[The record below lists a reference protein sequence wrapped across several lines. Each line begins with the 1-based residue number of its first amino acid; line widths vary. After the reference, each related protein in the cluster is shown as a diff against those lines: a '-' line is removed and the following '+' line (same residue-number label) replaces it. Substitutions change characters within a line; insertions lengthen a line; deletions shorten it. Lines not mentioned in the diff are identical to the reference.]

1 MFKNNTGI
9 TLIALV
15 VTIIVLLILAGVS
28 IAMLTGDNGIL
39 TQATEAKEKTQI
51 AELKERLQLIGIE
64 ARQKDK
70 ELIDGEEYIIEYEE
84 KIKQD
89 EIFKT
94 AQKVERENLKITVIT
109 KEGYIFEIT
118 EEDVEYIG
126 KTNEDLSILNIS
138 IKCSEVS
145 NKLSTLTAEVNK
157 NNDRKY
163 DYKIY
168 VNNKEI
174 ETITTKE
181 KSFSYEIQTEFGNSQ
196 IYVKTIANDKEVQ
209 SNQVEIE
216 DNSVRTIEELRKFRD
231 EVNAGNTYEGKI
243 ITQIANI
250 DMKNENWESIGNE
263 NTHFKGT
270 YDGKGNSINNIYIEN
285 TNNNQGLFG
294 INEGTIKNVGI
305 ESGTIKGGY
314 NTGGIVGKNINGNIE
329 RCYNKAE
336 INAKGFLIGG
346 ICGDNEKGTIIEC
359 YNEGNITGIVTIDY
373 GNTCGIAG
381 NNLGGMIKACYNK
394 GNITTITNKL
404 NTRASGVTD
413 TSFKGKNS
421 KVISCY
427 NTGLIKIESNNLKDT
442 VPVSAGVV
450 SQIEENSIVEN
461 CYNIGK
467 TIIEAANGTQA
478 NELRRAGITGYLFET
493 ATIRNCYW
501 MTGTANQGWGADSDQ
516 NADKSGIIEKSSE
529 EMKKLENTLGSDFKK
544 DTNNINNGY
553 PILYWQ

>member
-1 MFKNNTGI
+1 M
-9 TLIALV
+9 
-15 VTIIVLLILAGVS
+15 
-28 IAMLTGDNGIL
+28 
-39 TQATEAKEKTQI
+39 
-51 AELKERLQLIGIE
+51 QLIGIE

-89 EIFKT
+89 ETFKT

-145 NKLSTLTAEVNK
+145 NKLSILTAEVNK

-181 KSFSYEIQTEFGNSQ
+181 KSFSYEIQTEFGKSQ

-216 DNSVRTIEELRKFRD
+216 DNSVRTIEELKKFRN

-250 DMKNENWESIGNE
+250 DMKNENWES
-263 NTHFKGT
+263 K
-270 YDGKGNSINNIYIEN
+270 
-285 TNNNQGLFG
+285 
-294 INEGTIKNVGI
+294 
-305 ESGTIKGGY
+305 
-314 NTGGIVGKNINGNIE
+314 
-329 RCYNKAE
+329 
-336 INAKGFLIGG
+336 
-346 ICGDNEKGTIIEC
+346 C
-359 YNEGNITGIVTIDY
+359 YNEGNLTGIITSDY
-373 GNTCGIAG
+373 GRTCGISAF
-381 NNLGGMIKACYNK
+381 NYGGTIKACYNK
-394 GNITTITNKL
+394 GNVTTITDKHNA
-404 NTRASGVTD
+404 RAGGITD
-413 TSFKGKNS
+413 TSADFNPHNS
-421 KVISCY
+421 K
-427 NTGLIKIESNNLKDT
+427 TT
-442 VPVSAGVV
+442 
-450 SQIEENSIVEN
+450 
-461 CYNIGK
+461 
-467 TIIEAANGTQA
+467 
-478 NELRRAGITGYLFET
+478 
-493 ATIRNCYW
+493 
-501 MTGTANQGWGADSDQ
+501 
-516 NADKSGIIEKSSE
+516 SGIIEKSSE
-529 EMKKLENTLGSDFKK
+529 EMKKLETALGSDFKK